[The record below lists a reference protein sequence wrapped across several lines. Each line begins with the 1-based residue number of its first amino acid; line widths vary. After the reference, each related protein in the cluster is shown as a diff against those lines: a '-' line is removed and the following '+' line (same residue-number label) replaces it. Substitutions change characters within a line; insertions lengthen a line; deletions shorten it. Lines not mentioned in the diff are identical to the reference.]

1 MMSVEYVHVSETDS
15 TSTLASSL
23 PLPPVGCCAVVYAD
37 RQSAG
42 RGQRGNSWESEPG
55 KNLTFSM
62 VYAPEHWPATMQ
74 FTLSMAVALGMYDA
88 LSGFVAGDR
97 VRIKWPNDI
106 YFDDYKISG
115 ILIENTLKGS
125 DLSRSIIGIGLNVNQ
140 TEWLSDAPNPLS
152 LRQIT
157 GRQYD
162 LMPVLER
169 VVDCIMER
177 LKPLDGRMENNVSGI
192 QHAATVAEYERHLWR
207 HDGRTYPWRDMR
219 GDEPRLF
226 EARIGGIA
234 PWGHLRVCVPDGG
247 HDEFEL
253 KQLAAVL

>member
-1 MMSVEYVHVSETDS
+1 MMPVEYVHVPETGS

-23 PLPPVGCCAVVYAD
+23 TPPPAGRCVVVYAD

-62 VYAPEHWPATMQ
+62 VYTPERWPATMQ

-88 LSGFVAGDR
+88 LKGLVAGDC

-106 YFDDYKISG
+106 YFNDYKISG
-115 ILIENTLKGS
+115 ILIENSLKGG

-162 LMPVLER
+162 LTSVLER
-169 VVDCIMER
+169 VAECVVGR
-177 LKPLDGRMENNVSGI
+177 LKSLDGRLENDSAGL

-207 HDGRTYPWRDMR
+207 HDGRTYLWRDMR
-219 GDEPRLF
+219 GVEPRLF
-226 EARIGGIA
+226 EARVSGIA
-234 PWGHLRVCVPDGG
+234 PWGHLRICGSDGAE
-247 HDEFEL
+247 DVFEL